1 MKFET
6 CTLDN
11 GLRVICT
18 SGTSNIV
25 YCGIA
30 VDAGTRDELPEE
42 RGIAHF
48 TEHMS
53 FKGTTHRSSWNVI
66 NRMES
71 VGGDLNAYTGK
82 EETVYYCAVPLKH
95 YARAIDLLLDIT
107 LCSTYPQ
114 REMDKEVEVVVDEIE
129 SYNDSPSELIYDD
142 YDSLIFPD
150 HPLGRSILGD
160 AERLRKLTS
169 DDMRR
174 YAERLYRPERMV
186 LYLYG
191 NVPMKSLI
199 STVNRKMPS
208 VSPVPNVQTSLRL
221 PPQSG
226 QQRGMHKTRKD
237 THQAHVLL
245 GKRSYGAAHPDYL
258 HLYLLSNILG
268 GAGMNSRLNVALRER
283 NGLVYTVESNNVSYT
298 DTGVWNV
305 YFGCDS
311 HDVERCLR
319 LVQCELQRLTDA
331 PLTER
336 ALNAAKRQLKGQMA
350 ISYDNHESLAIGM
363 GKRLLHYG
371 TTLSD
376 LQLYD
381 RIDAIN
387 SRDLWRV
394 ACEMFST
401 EELTT
406 LVYE

>member
-1 MKFET
+1 MTFET

-18 SGTSNIV
+18 PSTSNIV
-25 YCGIA
+25 YCGIV
-30 VDAGTRDELPEE
+30 VDAGTRDELPDE

-71 VGGDLNAYTGK
+71 VGGDLNAFTGK
-82 EETVYYCAVPLKH
+82 EETVYYCAVPLGH
-95 YARAIDLLLDIT
+95 YVRAIDLLLDIT
-107 LCSTYPQ
+107 LCGTYPQ
-114 REMDKEVEVVVDEIE
+114 KEMDKEVEVVVDEIE

-160 AERLRKLTS
+160 AVRLRQLTS
-169 DDMRR
+169 DDMKTFTS
-174 YAERLYRPERMV
+174 RLYRPERMV

-191 NVPMKSLI
+191 GVPMKALLS
-199 STVNRKMPS
+199 VVKRHMPML
-208 VSPVPNVQTSLRL
+208 SPVANVEATLRQ
-221 PPQSG
+221 PPQSE
-226 QQRGMHKTRKD
+226 QQRGLHKIRKD

-245 GKRSYGAAHPDYL
+245 GKRSYGAAHPNYL

-268 GAGMNSRLNVALRER
+268 GAGMNSRLNVTLRER
-283 NGLVYTVESNNVSYT
+283 NGLVYTVESSNVSYT

-311 HDVERCLR
+311 HDVDRCLR
-319 LVQCELQRLTDA
+319 LVNRELLRLTDV

-336 ALNAAKRQLKGQMA
+336 ALNAAKRQLKGQIA
-350 ISYDNHESLAIGM
+350 ISYDNRESVAIGM

-376 LQLYD
+376 QQLYD

-387 SRDLWRV
+387 AHDLWRV
-394 ACEMFST
+394 ACEIFAT
-401 EELTT
+401 DGLTT
-406 LVYE
+406 LIYE